1 MARITSM
8 ALGTLSRQAHFEG
21 PAELLGE
28 RLRGIYKFL
37 AEHGDVLFP
46 DGYFADLYT
55 KSQLGQPTV
64 PARVVA
70 TAMLLQSHEGLS
82 DREATDRLGR
92 DLAWQAAAGVHTG
105 YEAFHPTLLVGMR
118 NRLRSSARP
127 KRLFEDTKKAAK
139 QAGVMK
145 DRARVVDST
154 PVYDA
159 VATEDTVTQLR
170 SAVRKLLRLLEGTV
184 LEKKLRSALAR
195 DDDYRSPGKPPC
207 DWDDPAA
214 RDALVDALVKDAKAA
229 LAALAGEQLDSAVIE
244 AVELLALVAG
254 QDVEQKQDG
263 TFAIAKKVAKD
274 RTISTVDPEARHG
287 HKSRDRH
294 FDGYKAHVSIDP
306 DSELVDEVSVTAGNV
321 ADRAPLDELLSP
333 VAELAE
339 KPAIFGDSA
348 YADGETLERL
358 EGQGFEVMAKVP
370 PAVNKDGLFTKD
382 DFTIDP
388 NAGTVACPAGQ
399 TATVRFFSDG
409 SGIAGFGK
417 ACATCPLAGRCTTN
431 SSGRT
436 VTLHRHER
444 LLQDHKAVQATPK
457 WQEAY
462 KATRP
467 KVERKI
473 GHIVRKAWGGRK
485 ARARGV
491 ARVTTD
497 VVARAAAV
505 NLARLHVLGIRWD
518 GAAWAAGP

>member
-1 MARITSM
+1 M
-8 ALGTLSRQAHFEG
+8 
-21 PAELLGE
+21 
-28 RLRGIYKFL
+28 
-37 AEHGDVLFP
+37 
-46 DGYFADLYT
+46 
-55 KSQLGQPTV
+55 
-64 PARVVA
+64 
-70 TAMLLQSHEGLS
+70 
-82 DREATDRLGR
+82 
-92 DLAWQAAAGVHTG
+92 HTG

-127 KRLFEDTKKAAK
+127 KRLFEDTRKAAK

-154 PVYDA
+154 AVYDA

-170 SAVRKLLRLLEGTV
+170 SAVRKLLRLLEGA
-184 LEKKLRSALAR
+184 EARKEAAPCARR

-229 LAALAGEQLDSAVIE
+229 LAALEGGQLDSAVAE

-254 QDVEQKQDG
+254 QDVEQKEDG

-274 RTISTVDPEARHG
+274 RTISTVDPETRHG
-287 HKSRDRH
+287 HKSHDRH
-294 FDGYKAHVSIDP
+294 FDGYKAHVCIDP
-306 DSELVDEVSVTAGNV
+306 DSEQVDEVSVTAGNV

-382 DFTIDP
+382 NFIIDP
-388 NAGTVACPAGQ
+388 SAGTVACPAGQ
-399 TATVRFFSDG
+399 TASVRFLADG
-409 SGIAGFGK
+409 SGIASFGQ
-417 ACATCPLAGRCTTN
+417 ACATCPLAARCTTN
-431 SSGRT
+431 SSGRI
-436 VTLHRHER
+436 VTLHRHEEV
-444 LLQDHKAVQATPK
+444 LQAHKAAQATPE
-457 WQEAY
+457 WQHAY

-467 KVERKI
+467 KVERKMCATRRL
-473 GHIVRKAWGGRK
+473 VVSPTEPGGTR
-485 ARARGV
+485 REVPGS
-491 ARVTTD
+491 
-497 VVARAAAV
+497 
-505 NLARLHVLGIRWD
+505 D
-518 GAAWAAGP
+518 G